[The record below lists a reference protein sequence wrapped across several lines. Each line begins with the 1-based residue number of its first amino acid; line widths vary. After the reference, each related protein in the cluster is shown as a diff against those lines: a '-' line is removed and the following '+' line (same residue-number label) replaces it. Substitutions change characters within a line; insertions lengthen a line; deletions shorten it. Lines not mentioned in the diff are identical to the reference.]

1 MTAPTPARIV
11 PIACALAVGG
21 IAPLA
26 MAQADFRAVF
36 VANNGNLE
44 GSVSCLR
51 VESDGS
57 LTLVDR
63 VITGTRASIS
73 DDEPGCNPAAISIS
87 PSGRFLLTSHAS
99 GSAND
104 QITIIEV
111 ASDGTLAVR
120 RELLVPNT
128 PLDCGWLTDTLLA
141 AIKTDLGGTNEVIT
155 YTFNTE
161 DLTLAEADRG
171 TAGSFT
177 SSMAAHPNG
186 MWLYAG
192 DSTTNSVYAYVV
204 APDGTVTPNGQY
216 PTGGAY
222 ALGIELT
229 PDGRYLYA
237 AGGISSGRDKVSG
250 FVVNQSDG
258 TLALAP
264 GSPFISPGNS
274 PARMTASADSAVL
287 YVGHGTDATCR
298 SFLIDN
304 ETGALTSTG
313 FGFDVGL
320 QGTLGGLAA
329 LPGLLLISDESTAID
344 GVRGVYSFD
353 ADTGTGGFTP
363 ITPSPVNTEGI
374 TPESVAA
381 WDPPAGGCNG
391 ADLAEPFGQLDFSDV
406 SAFLVAFGAND
417 ASADLAPPM
426 GQWDFSDVLAF
437 LDLFGSGCP

>member
-1 MTAPTPARIV
+1 MRR
-11 PIACALAVGG
+11 LADSRRLVL
-21 IAPLA
+21 APLVLGSLCA
-26 MAQADFRAVF
+26 GASAQADFRAVF

-51 VESDGS
+51 VETDGS

-63 VITGTRASIS
+63 VVTGSRPSLS
-73 DDEPGCNPAAISIS
+73 VDEPGCNPAAISIS
-87 PSGRFLLTSHAS
+87 PSGRYLLTSHAS
-99 GSAND
+99 GSANE

-120 RELLVPNT
+120 QELAVPST
-128 PLDCGWLTDTLLA
+128 PLDSGWLTDTLLA
-141 AIKTDLGGTNEVIT
+141 AIKTDLGGTNEVIV
-155 YTFNTE
+155 YAFDPE
-161 DLTLAEADRG
+161 DLSLAETDRAP
-171 TAGSFT
+171 AGSFT

-186 MWLYAG
+186 AWVYAG
-192 DSTTNSVYAYVV
+192 DSTNNAVYAYTV
-204 APDGTVTPNGQY
+204 APDGTITPNGLTL
-216 PTGGAY
+216 TGGVY

-250 FVVNQSDG
+250 FVVNQTDG
-258 TLALAP
+258 TLTLAP
-264 GSPFISPGNS
+264 GSPYLSPGNS
-274 PARMTASADSAVL
+274 PARMTASTDSKVL

-304 ETGALTSTG
+304 ETGVLASTG
-313 FGFDVGL
+313 FGFDIGL

-329 LPGLLLISDESTAID
+329 LPGLLLITDESTAID

-353 ADTGTGGFTP
+353 ADTGSGEFLP
-363 ITPSPVNTEGI
+363 ITPSPVITEGI
-374 TPESVAA
+374 TPDSIAV

-406 SAFLVAFGAND
+406 SAFLVAFGAME
-417 ASADLAPPM
+417 AAADLAEPT
-426 GQWDFSDVLAF
+426 GQFDFSDVIEF
-437 LDLFGSGCP
+437 LSQFGAGCP